1 MKLTNSSKGVIVT
14 ICLILSTLMLLS
26 CSSKEIK
33 EDKQKPFKAIY
44 LEPTSGAQLSDDELR
59 KHPEITVVD
68 NFKDLKDRAS
78 EKVSIWIDKNAIGLV
93 EQNWLHQDPQKYYPL
108 VVVGYNNALY
118 SFREKLSGFGIIGPR
133 VEWSKEK
140 LDGGFSIWMLKEATN
155 TSSSAFMKGYN
166 VPMSVEGILSKSNML
181 LENQFPI

>member
-1 MKLTNSSKGVIVT
+1 MKSSNSSKGVIVT
-14 ICLILSTLMLLS
+14 LCLILSTIILLS
-26 CSSKEIK
+26 CSSEETKV
-33 EDKQKPFKAIY
+33 KAIY
-44 LEPTSGAQLSDDELR
+44 LESESGAQLSDDELR

-68 NFKDLKDRAS
+68 NFKDLKDRAG
-78 EKVSIWIDKNAIGLV
+78 EKVSIWIDKNAISLV
-93 EQNWLHQDPQKYYPL
+93 EQNWIHQGPQKYYPL

-118 SFREKLSGFGIIGPR
+118 SFREKLSGFGIIGPS

-166 VPMSVEGILSKSNML
+166 VPISVEVILSKSNML
-181 LENQFPI
+181 LENQFPE